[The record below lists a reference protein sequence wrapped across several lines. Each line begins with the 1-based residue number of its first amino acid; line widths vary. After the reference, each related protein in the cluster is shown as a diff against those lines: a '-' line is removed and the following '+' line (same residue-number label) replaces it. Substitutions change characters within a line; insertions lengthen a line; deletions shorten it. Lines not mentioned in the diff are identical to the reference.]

1 MDLSTLTG
9 VAQLVGSYFTKR
21 KVAGSILCQGAC
33 QGCGFGP
40 RSGCMPEATNDVS
53 FPLFLF
59 PFSSL

>member
-33 QGCGFGP
+33 QRQQSMFL
-40 RSGCMPEATNDVS
+40 SLSFS
-53 FPLFLF
+53 FPSPL
-59 PFSSL
+59 SKNK